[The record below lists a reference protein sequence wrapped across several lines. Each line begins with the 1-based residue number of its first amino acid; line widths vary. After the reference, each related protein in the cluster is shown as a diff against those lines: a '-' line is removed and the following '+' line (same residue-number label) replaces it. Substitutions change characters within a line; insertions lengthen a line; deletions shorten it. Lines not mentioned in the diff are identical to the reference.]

1 MRHIKDQRSTIEHI
15 IKLAQ
20 QFIEN
25 YTMNMSKP
33 VQKFLTQMICGI
45 IISRSVIVQRIAVG
59 LDEKISLKKVCDR
72 LYRNLL
78 NNSVLYERLMDAHI
92 LMQASIIRE
101 DSAIMVDLSDINK
114 NGASMMEGLDN
125 VWDGSESKPNK
136 GYFTLQASI
145 CHYTEPKRVQL
156 LYSELFSIEQES
168 TSENEKIL
176 DLVHRVIV
184 ASGQRGIFVMDR
196 GMDRCQILKDLVEN
210 DTSFIIRGDKR
221 HLLYNGKSM
230 SYRDIANT
238 MTLNYEVSS
247 KGRTF
252 KAGVVPVQLALPN
265 DEVTKNQRK
274 KKANLYLVVALEP
287 GRSFVY
293 YLCRFRNPLSDELM
307 LKMVVRYYG
316 LRWGIEDVHRQIKQ
330 DFNWESI
337 QLLKYLCLK
346 NMNALLWIAASFLYN
361 EVTKSIPI
369 LIKKHNNRM
378 LYRKSESD
386 KDINMMYRLTALV
399 SEVMSYINIHRI
411 LKHVTNKR
419 KPRYD
424 NSGQLWIQW
433 CM

>member
-1 MRHIKDQRSTIEHI
+1 
-15 IKLAQ
+15 
-20 QFIEN
+20 
-25 YTMNMSKP
+25 
-33 VQKFLTQMICGI
+33 
-45 IISRSVIVQRIAVG
+45 VIVQRIAVG
-59 LDEKISLKKVCDR
+59 LEEKISLKKVCDR

-78 NNSVLYERLMDAHI
+78 SNSVLYERLMDAHI
-92 LMQASIIRE
+92 LMQASLIRE
-101 DSAIMVDLSDINK
+101 DSAIMVDLSNINK
-114 NGASMMEGLDN
+114 TGASMMEGLDN
-125 VWDGSESKPNK
+125 VWDGSESKPNM
-136 GYFTLQASI
+136 GYFTLQASV

-156 LYSELFSIEQES
+156 LYSDLFSIEQES

-221 HLLYNGKSM
+221 HLLCKGKSK
-230 SYRDIANT
+230 SYSDIAKAT
-238 MTLNYEVSS
+238 KLDYVVKS

-252 KAGVVPVQLALPN
+252 KAGVVPVQLVLPN
-265 DEVTKNQRK
+265 DEATKNQRK
-274 KKANLYLVVALEP
+274 KKADLYLVVALEP

-293 YLCRFRNPLSDELM
+293 YLCRFRNTLSDNQM
-307 LKMVVRYYG
+307 VNMVVRYYG
-316 LRWGIEDVHRQIKQ
+316 LRWSIEEVHRQIKQ

-337 QLLKYLCLK
+337 QLLKYLSLK

-361 EVTKSIPI
+361 EVSKSIPI
-369 LIKKHNNRM
+369 LIKKHYSRM
-378 LYRKSESD
+378 IYRKSESD

-419 KPRYD
+419 KPRCD
-424 NSGQLWIQW
+424 NSGQ
-433 CM
+433 M

>member
-1 MRHIKDQRSTIEHI
+1 M
-15 IKLAQ
+15 
-20 QFIEN
+20 
-25 YTMNMSKP
+25 
-33 VQKFLTQMICGI
+33 
-45 IISRSVIVQRIAVG
+45 IVQRIAVG
-59 LDEKISLKKVCDR
+59 LEEKISLKKVCDR

-78 NNSVLYERLMDAHI
+78 SNSVLYERLMDAHI
-92 LMQASIIRE
+92 LMQASLIRE
-101 DSAIMVDLSDINK
+101 DSAIMVDLSNINK
-114 NGASMMEGLDN
+114 TGASMMEGLDN
-125 VWDGSESKPNK
+125 VWDGSESKPNM
-136 GYFTLQASI
+136 GYFTLQASV

-156 LYSELFSIEQES
+156 LYSDLFSIEQES

-221 HLLYNGKSM
+221 HLLCKGKSK
-230 SYRDIANT
+230 SYSDIAKAT
-238 MTLNYEVSS
+238 KLDYVVKS

-252 KAGVVPVQLALPN
+252 KAGVVPVQLVLPN
-265 DEVTKNQRK
+265 DEATKNQRK
-274 KKANLYLVVALEP
+274 KKADLYLVVALEP

-293 YLCRFRNPLSDELM
+293 YLCRFRNTLSDNQM
-307 LKMVVRYYG
+307 VNMVVRYYG
-316 LRWGIEDVHRQIKQ
+316 LRWSIEEVHRQIKQ

-337 QLLKYLCLK
+337 QLLKYLSLK

-361 EVTKSIPI
+361 EVSKSIPI
-369 LIKKHNNRM
+369 LIKKHYSRM
-378 LYRKSESD
+378 IYRKSESD

-419 KPRYD
+419 KPRCD
-424 NSGQLWIQW
+424 NSGQ
-433 CM
+433 M